1 MVVIFNLQNS
11 HLLTLPRP
19 TEEVFQ
25 VNGQNRPVANLRSSC
40 RFSFSAERNFNTKAT
55 EQATFGFYFSVLVF
69 FLFQESLNHIVC
81 QRYGFFSVLAAIIRE
96 SSEKQHVLRIVKA
109 CCSFISLT
117 EWRQRRVTYK
127 QLISYIN
134 TLGKKS
140 TFFSRVLLRL
150 FSGPEIHV
158 EHRSLCYK
166 RG

>member
-96 SSEKQHVLRIVKA
+96 SSDKQHVLRIVKA

-127 QLISYIN
+127 MISYIN
-134 TLGKKS
+134 TLGKNRH
-140 TFFSRVLLRL
+140 FFTCVVTAFLRARNPCRTPKFML
-150 FSGPEIHV
+150 
-158 EHRSLCYK
+158 
-166 RG
+166 